1 MCKEWRLP
9 FGRYVLPA
17 VQMLSRPGTRDDPP
31 RQGSSQRLGTAG
43 VAEDECTRTFSR
55 VALGIIGARM
65 AHAIEAKRGDA
76 GLNK

>member
-1 MCKEWRLP
+1 
-9 FGRYVLPA
+9 
-17 VQMLSRPGTRDDPP
+17 
-31 RQGSSQRLGTAG
+31 LGTAG